1 MAVGIPTRRVFK
13 MKIALSEYQVSE
25 ELSKAGLQA
34 GLHLPC
40 TCNINKVQKN
50 VHQKQ
55 IDVFF
60 NWDSLHTRLNSH

>member
-40 TCNINKVQKN
+40 TCNINKVQK
-50 VHQKQ
+50 KQ
-55 IDVFF
+55 IEVFF